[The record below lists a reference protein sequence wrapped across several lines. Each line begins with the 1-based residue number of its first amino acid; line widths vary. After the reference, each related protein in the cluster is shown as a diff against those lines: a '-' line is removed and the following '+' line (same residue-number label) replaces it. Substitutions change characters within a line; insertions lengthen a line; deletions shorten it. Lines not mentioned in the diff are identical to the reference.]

1 MTSKERAEL
10 RGQANGMQPL
20 FQVGKGGISDA
31 LIKQTDDALTAR
43 ELIKIKVLLETAPE
57 KPKEI
62 AQKLAEATNSE
73 CVGVIGGSM
82 IFYRYNPEL
91 HKDEKKKAKHGK
103 GVSEDDSHHD
113 PPAAPQDELTD
124 ERVLELF
131 KKAAEE
137 IRRKCK

>member
-10 RGQANGMQPL
+10 RGQANTMQPL

-91 HKDEKKKAKHGK
+91 HKDEKKKAKNK
-103 GVSEDDSHHD
+103 G
-113 PPAAPQDELTD
+113 
-124 ERVLELF
+124 
-131 KKAAEE
+131 
-137 IRRKCK
+137 RK